1 MSILGSLGGKRV
13 GVHVGSSLPRSSC
26 RKDQYSR
33 APEALCAASLH
44 VTMHDLTEMQEGRL
58 GDPKGATDDEEE
70 EHF

>member
-1 MSILGSLGGKRV
+1 MSILGSLGGERV
-13 GVHVGSSLPRSSC
+13 GVYSESSLPRSSC
-26 RKDQYSR
+26 RQNQYSR

-58 GDPKGATDDEEE
+58 GDPKVATDEEE